1 MEPLHLQQFGIE
13 LCQNWKKTWL
23 VPLVKSYRKWDLYS
37 SFPSKIHRRRV
48 SFVTNM
54 IITILV
60 KICCI
65 ETKFFFEFC
74 FYFIYQSFCKSVL
87 YWCDKNKPICCR
99 KNSKNGNCFENFVCK
114 NQLVTFSKRRVSFCN
129 SHIVT
134 NIKLWFL
141 YQFCWIVCIYRN
153 LSRHMYLRDVV
164 WSYICYPVHTWVDRL
179 KTTL

>member
-1 MEPLHLQQFGIE
+1 MTHNNETFASPKVWYWIMSKLT
-13 LCQNWKKTWL
+13 KKHYLSHWL
-23 VPLVKSYRKWDLYS
+23 SHMGNEICTVR
-37 SFPSKIHRRRV
+37 FPHKIHQRRV
-48 SFVTNM
+48 SFVTNV

-65 ETKFFFEFC
+65 EIKFVFEFC
-74 FYFIYQSFCKSVL
+74 FCFIYQSFCKSVI
-87 YWCDKNKPICCR
+87 YWFDKNKPICCS
-99 KNSKNGNCFENFVCK
+99 KKSKNGNCFENFVCK

-141 YQFCWIVCIYRN
+141 YQFCWIVCIYWY

-164 WSYICYPVHTWVDRL
+164 WS
-179 KTTL
+179 